1 MDPVFITFGGS
12 CPANAHPDAQ
22 PSLGLFVKHRKGT
35 VINGRPSYI
44 HATQSN
50 VMLWWMPNG
59 DWCVGKR
66 QDYGTSRCLAKCR
79 TGRGVALPHQITAKW
94 KVLDNRAN
102 WIDEVDIRVST
113 LRPSFPPEMPNA
125 PPKPPTPAPIVAPP
139 SPLGLQSAQQPAA
152 FAAEAE
158 PPASAE
164 ARANNARPREPPPAK
179 SDWEVPIRQQ
189 SDWEARP
196 REQQPPAPS
205 DWEARI
211 ERARAAGGTLSAEAR
226 YLCRDDVSF
235 KDISSLNN

>member
-1 MDPVFITFGGS
+1 M
-12 CPANAHPDAQ
+12 
-22 PSLGLFVKHRKGT
+22 R
-35 VINGRPSYI
+35 
-44 HATQSN
+44 
-50 VMLWWMPNG
+50 
-59 DWCVGKR
+59 
-66 QDYGTSRCLAKCR
+66 
-79 TGRGVALPHQITAKW
+79 
-94 KVLDNRAN
+94 
-102 WIDEVDIRVST
+102 
-113 LRPSFPPEMPNA
+113 
-125 PPKPPTPAPIVAPP
+125 PIVAPP

-205 DWEARI
+205 EPARSDWEARI